1 MLIEL
6 VDTEGTVPGEW
17 ARAHAVTRYE
27 IVAFTNT
34 NTEGELSEIK
44 LIRQLEDDSTNWVED
59 FEYPIRLQPDDI
71 LTWRAK

>member
-6 VDTEGTVPGEW
+6 VTTEGSVPGEW

-34 NTEGELSEIK
+34 DEELAEIK
-44 LIRQLEDDSTNWVED
+44 AIRQLEDDAEDWVED
-59 FEYPIRLQPDDI
+59 FEYPIRLQSDDI

>member
-6 VDTEGTVPGEW
+6 VDTEGSVPGEW

-34 NTEGELSEIK
+34 DTNLHEIK
-44 LIRQLEDDSTNWVED
+44 MIRQLEDDSTDWVEN
-59 FEYPIRLQPDDI
+59 FEYPIRLQSDDI

>member
-6 VDTEGTVPGEW
+6 VTTEDTVPGEW

-34 NTEGELSEIK
+34 DDQLSEIK
-44 LIRQLEDDSTNWVED
+44 LIRQLEDDTTDWVEL
-59 FEYPIRLQPDDI
+59 FEHSIRLQPDDI